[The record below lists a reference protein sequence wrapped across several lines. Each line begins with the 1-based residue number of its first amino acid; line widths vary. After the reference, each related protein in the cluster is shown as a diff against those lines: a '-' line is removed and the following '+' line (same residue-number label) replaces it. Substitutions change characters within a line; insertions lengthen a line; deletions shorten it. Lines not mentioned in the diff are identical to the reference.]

1 MTRLK
6 NKLIGAVILTS
17 LAFGRITL
25 YAQETDLRGPYTI
38 NANVPEAKID
48 STHLQMGGTD
58 GKGNKIAVNN
68 YYLTYN
74 GRPFIP
80 VTGEFHFSRY
90 PHKYW
95 EEAIRKMKAGGINTI
110 ATYIFWNIHEE
121 HEGKFNWSGDRDV
134 RKFVELCEQN
144 GMKVI
149 MRIGPFCHG
158 EIRNGGI
165 PDWILSKPIAIRSN
179 DPGYLFYVRQLYG
192 SIGQQLKGLYFKD
205 GGPIIAVQLEN
216 EYQDSAAPWGLTYP
230 DQPIDYTV
238 AERDLTATHFGVS
251 VASSKNRFAG
261 IGLEHMDTLKS
272 FARQVGI
279 DVPVYTATGWGYAAV
294 IPNET
299 LPVTAAYAY
308 STWDKKQLSPFYL
321 YKDMHEQ
328 PDYAP
333 VRYQPRDYPVFA
345 AELGAGI
352 QITYSRRPTV
362 PAKSIDALINR
373 CLGSGANGIGYYMF
387 HGGSTPVGDH
397 YFYGDVAAGCPMIS
411 YDFQAPVG
419 EYGQIRPSF
428 NRMKLLHFFINDFG
442 DILAPMTTVLPKN
455 NSSIRPG
462 DIADLRYAARVKN
475 GSGFIFLNNFQDDT
489 IMPDKENI
497 QLRIETGKRNIL
509 IPESSRFTL
518 KSGENLILPF
528 NFNMDGVN
536 LTYATAQLLMKG
548 NDGEYPYYAFFAP
561 DGITPEF
568 SFSGS
573 NIRFIAKQENAA
585 ITHDSHRWLVDC
597 SAKGLSSFTVN
608 SKNGRKV
615 RVLVMD
621 KTTALKSWVVRVD
634 GMEHLIFSNAAV
646 LPDSS
651 NTVKVLSEGKNSDDF
666 YVYPALGNTPQIR
679 FGAIAR
685 INDSKLMDHYRIDWP
700 KIQLPV
706 TVNHYGD
713 RRLTLKLP
721 ARLPKGLNEIY
732 FDVDYTGDTG
742 MGFLEDE
749 LVADNF
755 YRGVPWEIGLKRFID
770 RGAGRQMSFYF
781 RPVYQNAPYLSDL
794 KPSAVPEFGQSP
806 DRVKINGT
814 KLIPEYKAI
823 VELKN

>member
-1 MTRLK
+1 MRLK
-6 NKLIGAVILTS
+6 IKLISAVIFTS
-17 LAFGRITL
+17 PVFTGTSV
-25 YAQETDLRGPYTI
+25 YAQKTDFPEQYVI
-38 NANVPEAKID
+38 NVNVPEAKID
-48 STHLQMGGTD
+48 STHLRMGGTD
-58 GKGNKIAVNN
+58 RKGNKIAVNN
-68 YYLTYN
+68 YFLTFN

-90 PHKYW
+90 PRKYW

-121 HEGKFNWSGDRDV
+121 HEGEFNWSRDRDV
-134 RKFVELCEQN
+134 RKFVELCERN

-179 DPGYLFYVRQLYG
+179 DPGYLFYVRKLYDA
-192 SIGQQLKGLYFKD
+192 IGQQLKGLYFKD
-205 GGPIIAVQLEN
+205 GGPVIAVQLEN
-216 EYQDSAAPWGLTYP
+216 EYQASAAPWALAYP

-251 VASSKNRFAG
+251 IASGKNQFAG

-272 FARQVGI
+272 IALQAGI
-279 DVPVYTATGWGYAAV
+279 DVPIYTATGWGYAAV

-308 STWDKKQLSPFYL
+308 PTWDKKQLSSFYL
-321 YKDMHEQ
+321 YKDMHEH

-333 VRYQPRDYPVFA
+333 VRYKPEDYPVFA

-362 PAKSIDALINR
+362 PAKSVDALINR

-387 HGGSTPVGDH
+387 HGGSTPGGDH
-397 YFYGDVAAGCPMIS
+397 YFYSDMAAGCPMIS

-428 NRMKLLHFFINDFG
+428 NRLKLLHFFINDFG
-442 DILAPMTTVLPKN
+442 DLLAPMTTVLPEN

-462 DIADLRYAARVKN
+462 DIKDLRYAARTRN

-497 QLRIETGKRNIL
+497 RLKIETGNKTIL
-509 IPESSRFTL
+509 IPENSRFTL

-528 NFNMDGVN
+528 NFNMDGVHLN
-536 LTYATAQLLMKG
+536 YATAQLLMKG
-548 NDGEYPYYAFFAP
+548 NDGGEPYYAFFAP

-573 NIRFIAKQENAA
+573 GLRIVQRGNNA
-585 ITHDSHRWLVDC
+585 ISHDRRRWLVTCREKD
-597 SAKGLSSFTVN
+597 LSSFTVEH
-608 SKNGRKV
+608 KNGRKI
-615 RVLVMD
+615 RVLVMN
-621 KTTALKSWVVRVD
+621 KTFALKSWHARVD
-634 GMEHLIFSNAAV
+634 GEEHLIISSGAV

-651 NTVKVLSEGKNSDDF
+651 NTVEVLSEGKNSDDF
-666 YVYPALGNTPQIR
+666 YVYPALANTPRIR
-679 FGAIAR
+679 YGTIAK
-685 INDSKLMDHYRIDWP
+685 INDSGLMDHYRIDWP
-700 KIQLPV
+700 QIQLPV
-706 TVNHYGD
+706 AVNYYGD

-721 ARLPKGLNEIY
+721 ARLPADLNDIY
-732 FDVDYTGDTG
+732 FDIDFMGDTG
-742 MGFLEDE
+742 MGFLNDE

-755 YRGVPWEIGLKRFID
+755 YRGVAWEIGLKRFID
-770 RGAGRQMSFYF
+770 YGGGKQLSFYF
-781 RPVYQNAPYLSDL
+781 RPIYKNAPYLSDL
-794 KPSAVPEFGQSP
+794 KPSAIPEFGQSP
-806 DRVKINGT
+806 DKVKINGA
-814 KLIPEYKAI
+814 KLIPEYKTI
-823 VELKN
+823 VELK